1 MTNAAVNIYVHIFV
15 WTYVFNNL
23 ECIARSGIAGSYGNS
38 VFNFLRDCQTSSKI
52 LYKHKIMFS
61 ILFPILETVCQDNNL
76 KKTLMKNI
84 KSLRKNINFRIKH
97 TEMVKS

>member
-1 MTNAAVNIYVHIFV
+1 MSNAAVNIYVRIFV

-76 KKTLMKNI
+76 KKNLNEEHKI
-84 KSLRKNINFRIKH
+84 PKKEHKL
-97 TEMVKS
+97 